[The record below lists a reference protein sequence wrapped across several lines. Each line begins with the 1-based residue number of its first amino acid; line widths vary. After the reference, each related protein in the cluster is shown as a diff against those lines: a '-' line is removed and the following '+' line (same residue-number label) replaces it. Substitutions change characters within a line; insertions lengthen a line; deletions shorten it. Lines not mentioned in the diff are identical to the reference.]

1 MKRLS
6 IILVTLFLCASAY
19 TEETTVSLKL
29 PDGFIAKNCPKPVW
43 KGSSFLWKG
52 VSDTR
57 GQREVGTQTRK
68 NGKDPVLVFA
78 EPSLEGALGNI
89 VPELLKTCGLT
100 LKKEGKGETELSF
113 EIHDFYAGVEKRLFT
128 GKGKTHSDF
137 QFVFKKN
144 GDIVKTVNVGYEV
157 EEKKT
162 RQRDIRQLEGA
173 LNELLRRT
181 LEQIPGLDGLK
192 DL

>member
-1 MKRLS
+1 MKR
-6 IILVTLFLCASAY
+6 VFAVLFVLFAMPLFA
-19 TEETTVSLKL
+19 EEQNVSLKL
-29 PDGFIAKNCPKPVW
+29 PDDFVASLCPKPVW
-43 KGSSFLWKG
+43 KGSAFVWKG

-57 GQREVGTQTRK
+57 DQREIGAQTRK

-78 EPSLEGALGNI
+78 EPPLDQVVGQA
-89 VPELLKTCGLT
+89 VPKLLTACGLK
-100 LKKEGKGETELSF
+100 LDKEGKGETDLSL

-144 GDIVKTVNVGYEV
+144 GDIIKTVNVGYEV
-157 EEKKT
+157 DEKKI
-162 RQRDIRQLEGA
+162 RQRDVRQLEGA
-173 LNELLRRT
+173 LNDLLRRT
-181 LEQIPGLDGLK
+181 LEQIPRLDGLK